1 MDSSISRVSRR
12 NFMVGAGAMGGLAA
26 CGNGINSQGGAKID
40 ARVDQA
46 YNFMYQ
52 NVPGSQD
59 LANKAVGVLMMPVI
73 TKAGLIGPGGS
84 FGRGSLRVGGAT
96 VDYYSVTTATFGLQ
110 LGAQQF
116 SNALFF
122 MTEEALRNFR
132 RSPGWTLGADAEYV
146 VSNEGGNLGVDSTT
160 ALSPVIAL
168 IFGQAGLVAG
178 ATIEGAKYNRII
190 P

>member
-1 MDSSISRVSRR
+1 MNSATSRVSRR
-12 NFMVGAGAMGGLAA
+12 NFLVSATALGGLAA
-26 CGNGINSQGGAKID
+26 CGNGVNSQGAAKLD

-46 YNFMYQ
+46 FNFMYQ
-52 NVPGSQD
+52 NVPGSRD
-59 LANKAVGVLMMPVI
+59 LSDKAVGVLMMPVI
-73 TKAGLIGPGGS
+73 TKAGLLGPGGS
-84 FGRGSLRVGGAT
+84 FGRGALRVGGAT
-96 VDYYSVTTATFGLQ
+96 VDYYSATTATFGFQ

-122 MTEEALRNFR
+122 MTEEALSNFR
-132 RSPGWTLGADAEYV
+132 RSPGWTLGADAEYAV
-146 VSNEGGNLGVDSTT
+146 ATDAGNLGVDTTT

-168 IFGQAGLVAG
+168 IFGQAGLIAG